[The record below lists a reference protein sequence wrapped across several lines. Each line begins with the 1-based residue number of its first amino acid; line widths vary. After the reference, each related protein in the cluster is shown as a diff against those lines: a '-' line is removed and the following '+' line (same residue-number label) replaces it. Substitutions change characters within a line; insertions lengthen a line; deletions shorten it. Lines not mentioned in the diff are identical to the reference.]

1 VVAEPA
7 PAQRADHKL
16 RRSGHAPVSGG
27 VLFIPPSFQ
36 SSDGAFDV
44 VMHFHGNT
52 ELVEESMEAAKVN
65 ALVYIV
71 NLGIGSGAYEDR
83 WSMPGLFDEALD
95 RIRAAVE
102 KRGLREPRLRR
113 VALSS
118 WSAGYG
124 AVSKILEVKKNFERI
139 DALMLLDGLHAS
151 FVDEKNR
158 TGADPAKLG
167 PFIRFAK
174 AAAEG
179 KVLFTVTHS
188 EIKTLEYASTRETAD
203 VLLRAVGASRSPSS
217 EAPPKV
223 TLPSTVGVVP
233 KDSQQWLAPT
243 TEARLGGLHVR
254 GFTGQTPEHHMAHL
268 IQMSVTVLPELAER
282 WQ

>member
-1 VVAEPA
+1 
-7 PAQRADHKL
+7 
-16 RRSGHAPVSGG
+16 
-27 VLFIPPSFQ
+27 
-36 SSDGAFDV
+36 
-44 VMHFHGNT
+44 
-52 ELVEESMEAAKVN
+52 EESMEAAKVN

-167 PFIRFAK
+167 PFIRYAK
-174 AAAEG
+174 
-179 KVLFTVTHS
+179 
-188 EIKTLEYASTRETAD
+188 
-203 VLLRAVGASRSPSS
+203 
-217 EAPPKV
+217 
-223 TLPSTVGVVP
+223 
-233 KDSQQWLAPT
+233 
-243 TEARLGGLHVR
+243 
-254 GFTGQTPEHHMAHL
+254 
-268 IQMSVTVLPELAER
+268 
-282 WQ
+282 